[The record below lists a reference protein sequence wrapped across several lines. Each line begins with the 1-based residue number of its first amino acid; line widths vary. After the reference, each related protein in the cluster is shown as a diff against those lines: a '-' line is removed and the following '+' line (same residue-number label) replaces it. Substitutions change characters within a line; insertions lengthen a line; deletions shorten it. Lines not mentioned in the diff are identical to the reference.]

1 MTESSHPAGPRTG
14 VPTGPTR
21 SPLDVREA
29 RAATMIV
36 HAVPA
41 DHVDAFVAWQ
51 HDIAEAAA
59 TFAGYQG
66 SELYPPVEGTDDWVL
81 VIQFDDHAALQ
92 AWLGSPIRA
101 ERLAQLP
108 AELQE
113 HRLETMPAGFG
124 SWVADVAGRR
134 PRIPHWKS
142 FLLVL
147 VGLYPTVMVLSI
159 VLSPRTEPL
168 GLALAVL
175 VGNVVSVAFLEWI
188 GMPSL
193 NRLLGPWLRAR
204 GREARVVTAVG
215 LLGIV
220 AALAVMAA
228 AFRLAVG

>member
-1 MTESSHPAGPRTG
+1 MTEPSRS
-14 VPTGPTR
+14 PTPESDPSAR
-21 SPLDVREA
+21 VERAPLDVREA

-41 DHVDAFVAWQ
+41 NHVDAFVAWQ
-51 HDIAEAAA
+51 HDIARAAA
-59 TFAGYQG
+59 AFPGYQG
-66 SELYPPVEGTDDWVL
+66 SELYPPVEGADDWVL

-92 AWLGSPIRA
+92 AWLDSPVRA
-101 ERLAQLP
+101 ERIARLP

-124 SWVADVAGRR
+124 SWVVDLAGRR

-159 VLSPRTEPL
+159 VLAPRTEPL

-175 VGNVVSVAFLEWI
+175 VGNVASVAFLEWV
-188 GMPSL
+188 GMPAL
-193 NRLLGPWLRAR
+193 NRLLGPWLRAN
-204 GREARVVTAVG
+204 GRDARAITAAG
-215 LLGIV
+215 LVAIV
-220 AALAVMAA
+220 AALAAMAL
-228 AFRLAVG
+228 AFHRVAG

>member
-1 MTESSHPAGPRTG
+1 VTASSHPAGPG
-14 VPTGPTR
+14 AGPPTGPAR
-21 SPLDVREA
+21 APLDVREA

-51 HDIAEAAA
+51 HAVAEAAA
-59 TFAGYQG
+59 AFAGYQG
-66 SELYPPVEGTDDWVL
+66 TELYPPVEGTDDWVI
-81 VIQFDDHAALQ
+81 VIQFDDHAALH
-92 AWLGSPIRA
+92 AWLDSPTRA
-101 ERLAQLP
+101 ELLATLP
-108 AELQE
+108 EAIQP

-147 VGLYPTVMVLSI
+147 IGLYPTVMVLSI

-175 VGNVVSVAFLEWI
+175 VGNVVSVAFLEWV
-188 GMPSL
+188 GMPAL
-193 NRLLGPWLRAR
+193 NRLLGPWLRAG
-204 GREARVVTAVG
+204 GRDGRIITVVG

-220 AALAVMAA
+220 VALFAIALG
-228 AFRLAVG
+228 FRLLVG

>member
-1 MTESSHPAGPRTG
+1 MIEPSGPAGPGTEPPR
-14 VPTGPTR
+14 R
-21 SPLDVREA
+21 LARAALDVREA

-51 HDIAEAAA
+51 HAIAEAAA
-59 TFAGYQG
+59 AFPGYQG
-66 SELYPPVEGTDDWVL
+66 SELYPPVEGADDWVL

-92 AWLGSPIRA
+92 AWLDSPVRA

-124 SWVADVAGRR
+124 SWVVDVAGRR
-134 PRIPHWKS
+134 PRVPHWKS

-159 VLSPRTEPL
+159 VVSPRTEPL

-175 VGNVVSVAFLEWI
+175 LGNIASVAFLEWV
-188 GMPSL
+188 GMPAL
-193 NRLLGPWLRAR
+193 NRLLGPWLRAGGHE
-204 GREARVVTAVG
+204 GRALTAAG

-220 AALAVMAA
+220 LALAVMALVFRVA
-228 AFRLAVG
+228 AG